1 SSRPPPWACRPSPL
15 PGSVESGQPGAGGRR
30 YHQVPVASLGAGTMR
45 TIVKGKHLEV
55 PERVRRYAERKLGRL
70 ERYLDD
76 RSDATVELSVERHR
90 SGADSHLVDITLV
103 IDGQTL
109 RSSAA
114 AASHTAGIDE
124 VIDKIER
131 RAVDHREKPR
141 SRVQSGG
148 AEVAGPDVYEQEAL
162 PDEAPDARQIVKVK
176 RFAIEPMFEEDA
188 LARMEELGH
197 SFFVFVDAE
206 TERVAILYRR
216 RDGAF
221 GVIEPVVGEDYTT
234 GGATGSSGASGASRS
249 GASRAAVE
257 RR

>member
-1 SSRPPPWACRPSPL
+1 
-15 PGSVESGQPGAGGRR
+15 
-30 YHQVPVASLGAGTMR
+30 MR

-55 PERVRRYAERKLGRL
+55 PDRVRRYAERKLGRL

-76 RSDATVELSVERHR
+76 RSDATLELSVERHR
-90 SGADSHLVDITLV
+90 SGADSHIVDVTLV

-131 RAVDHREKPR
+131 RAVDFREKPR
-141 SRVQSGG
+141 ARARSVGTDGDG
-148 AEVAGPDVYEQEAL
+148 AATSEPETSSDA
-162 PDEAPDARQIVKVK
+162 APDGPQIVKVK

-188 LARMEELGH
+188 LARMQELGH

-206 TERVAILYRR
+206 SQRVAILYRR
-216 RDGAF
+216 RDGDF
-221 GVIEPVVGEDYTT
+221 GVIEPVVGGDYSTA
-234 GGATGSSGASGASRS
+234 GATGAARSSGAVG
-249 GASRAAVE
+249 E